1 MEQRAGVVRCRSKG
15 MAIRGPVSGRGPRS
29 GKDERQRTFRRHLMS
44 PAALWYSVSEN
55 VTQSDRRRMPGEQIL
70 EHLSELTP
78 TDAGNYDTLSLNQKN
93 VRQTGLSPVKR
104 TRIYAKESGQFS
116 LVGLFEERRLP
127 TLPPGRAVPSA
138 MTGLASLFGMG
149 RGGSPSL

>member
-1 MEQRAGVVRCRSKG
+1 MGICTYKWAKYRTGMQPNGLDDDRMRDGNHRRTGKTFSTKGCARTVTSGRTFSSALYIRSVAWMRPGGRTRPLRCF
-15 MAIRGPVSGRGPRS
+15 AIRGLSS
-29 GKDERQRTFRRHLMS
+29 ASLALRHVDKH
-44 PAALWYSVSEN
+44 YGIN
-55 VTQSDRRRMPGEQIL
+55 
-70 EHLSELTP
+70 
-78 TDAGNYDTLSLNQKN
+78 
-93 VRQTGLSPVKR
+93 
-104 TRIYAKESGQFS
+104 AKESGQFS

>member
-29 GKDERQRTFRRHLMS
+29 GKDERQRTFRRHLTS

-70 EHLSELTP
+70 EHLSERTPTDAGNDDKNAVSHLSELAP

-93 VRQTGLSPVKR
+93 VRKNRPLTGQNNQNGHFVR
-104 TRIYAKESGQFS
+104 QESF
-116 LVGLFEERRLP
+116 
-127 TLPPGRAVPSA
+127 
-138 MTGLASLFGMG
+138 
-149 RGGSPSL
+149 

>member
-1 MEQRAGVVRCRSKG
+1 
-15 MAIRGPVSGRGPRS
+15 
-29 GKDERQRTFRRHLMS
+29 
-44 PAALWYSVSEN
+44 
-55 VTQSDRRRMPGEQIL
+55 MPGERIAQ
-70 EHLSELTP
+70 HLSERALTA
-78 TDAGNYDTLSLNQKN
+78 DGIYDTLSLNQKN

-104 TRIYAKESGQFS
+104 TGINAKESGQFS

>member
-1 MEQRAGVVRCRSKG
+1 
-15 MAIRGPVSGRGPRS
+15 
-29 GKDERQRTFRRHLMS
+29 MS

-93 VRQTGLSPVKR
+93 VRKNWPLTGQNNQNGHFVR
-104 TRIYAKESGQFS
+104 QESF
-116 LVGLFEERRLP
+116 
-127 TLPPGRAVPSA
+127 
-138 MTGLASLFGMG
+138 
-149 RGGSPSL
+149 

>member
-1 MEQRAGVVRCRSKG
+1 MCRSKG

-93 VRQTGLSPVKR
+93 VRKNRPLTGQNNQNGHFVR
-104 TRIYAKESGQFS
+104 QESF
-116 LVGLFEERRLP
+116 
-127 TLPPGRAVPSA
+127 
-138 MTGLASLFGMG
+138 
-149 RGGSPSL
+149 

>member
-1 MEQRAGVVRCRSKG
+1 
-15 MAIRGPVSGRGPRS
+15 
-29 GKDERQRTFRRHLMS
+29 
-44 PAALWYSVSEN
+44 
-55 VTQSDRRRMPGEQIL
+55 MPGERIL
-70 EHLSELTP
+70 EHLSERTP